1 MRTRVYMNKKILF
14 AASEMSPFIKTGG
27 LADVIGSLP
36 IELKNKNVDVKVVIP
51 LYKNISRDN
60 LKYVTKFCVFN
71 DWRSQ
76 WANVYCMDYDVDVY
90 FIENEYYFG
99 RSNVYGYYDDYE
111 RFAFFS
117 KAFLDLLRLINFKP
131 DVINFNDWQTALGC
145 LYLKEFFSVDNFYR
159 DIKSVFTIHNLQYQG
174 IFSKSI
180 LSQILLG
187 SEYFSS
193 DKLEFYGNLNFMKAG
208 LLYSDMITTVS
219 PTYAKE
225 IQTMQY
231 GYGLEGV
238 LKTKKDKLIGILNGL
253 CYKKYNPQADS
264 NIFNFSVQDLS
275 GKNLNKKSLCEEF
288 GLKFDDN
295 IPIISVVSRFAE
307 QKGFDIIYGALE
319 KILSMNVYLIIVGT
333 GDASFENLFVDAQ
346 KKFGNNLKVKI
357 VFNEQLAK
365 KIYAGSDIFLMPSK
379 FEPCGLS
386 QIMAMRYGTIP
397 VVRKTG
403 GLSDTVKD
411 FFDSDDGNGF
421 LFEDYDSMA
430 LFNAVK
436 KAVDL
441 FHDKSVW
448 SKIVRN
454 AMESDF
460 SWAKSAQK
468 YIQLYESL

>member
-1 MRTRVYMNKKILF
+1 MKK
-14 AASEMSPFIKTGG
+14 
-27 LADVIGSLP
+27 
-36 IELKNKNVDVKVVIP
+36 
-51 LYKNISRDN
+51 
-60 LKYVTKFCVFN
+60 
-71 DWRSQ
+71 
-76 WANVYCMDYDVDVY
+76 
-90 FIENEYYFG
+90 
-99 RSNVYGYYDDYE
+99 
-111 RFAFFS
+111 
-117 KAFLDLLRLINFKP
+117 KA
-131 DVINFNDWQTALGC
+131 
-145 LYLKEFFSVDNFYR
+145 
-159 DIKSVFTIHNLQYQG
+159 
-174 IFSKSI
+174 
-180 LSQILLG
+180 
-187 SEYFSS
+187 
-193 DKLEFYGNLNFMKAG
+193 KL
-208 LLYSDMITTVS
+208 
-219 PTYAKE
+219 
-225 IQTMQY
+225 
-231 GYGLEGV
+231 
-238 LKTKKDKLIGILNGL
+238 KLIGILNGL

>member
-1 MRTRVYMNKKILF
+1 MNKKILF

-76 WANVYCMDYDVDVY
+76 WANVYCMDYDVPVY

-99 RSNVYGYYDDYE
+99 RSNIYGYYDDYE

-117 KAFLDLLRLINFKP
+117 KAFLDLLRFIDFKP

-187 SEYFSS
+187 GEYFSS

-225 IQTMQY
+225 IQTTQY

-238 LKTKKDKLIGILNGL
+238 LKSRKDKLLGILNGL
-253 CYKKYNPQADS
+253 CYKKYNPQFDS
-264 NIFNFSVQDLS
+264 DIINFSAQDLS
-275 GKNLNKKSLCEEF
+275 GKSLNKKNLCEEF

-319 KILSMNVYLIIVGT
+319 KILSLNVYLIIVGT
-333 GDASFENLFVDAQ
+333 GDDSFENLFSQVQ
-346 KKFGNNLKVKI
+346 NKFADNLRVRI

-386 QIMAMRYGTIP
+386 QIMAMRYGTVP

-411 FFDSDDGNGF
+411 FFDGGNGF
-421 LFEDYDSMA
+421 LFEEYDSMA
-430 LFNAVK
+430 LFNVLK

-441 FHDKSVW
+441 FYDKPIW
-448 SKIVRN
+448 NKIVRN

>member
-1 MRTRVYMNKKILF
+1 MNKKILF